1 MNNNTLRGELQ
12 MDAPLNKLNTWFVGG
27 NAKQLY
33 LPADVHDLSEFLKQ
47 LPLDDQPIFMGLGS
61 NVLIRDGGIPNTV
74 ILTQG
79 RLNKLELLDADSSP
93 LSHAINCV
101 TSPLVG
107 EVDSEGVGRGVIK
120 SNHKIFYAQAGVTC
134 AKVAKFCVANDMAQ
148 GEFFAG
154 IPGTIG
160 GALAMNAGA
169 FGGETWPRVVAVE
182 TIDRLGEV
190 RIRTPDEYQ
199 ISYRTVSPLP
209 LVPSGAQAGE
219 GRVRVPEW
227 FVGAYFQL
235 PVGDGQETQQR
246 IKALLAKRKE
256 TQPIGLPSCGS
267 VFKNPPGDY
276 AARLIEDCGLK
287 GYRIG
292 GAEVSPKHAN
302 FIINIGDSTAQDI
315 EMLIHYV
322 QEQVAKKYQIQLV
335 TEVRMLGLTK
345 ESKK

>member
-1 MNNNTLRGELQ
+1 MNSKTLRGELQ
-12 MDAPLNKLNTWFVGG
+12 SDAPLSKLNTWFVGG

-33 LPADVHDLSEFLKQ
+33 LPADVNDLSEFLKQ
-47 LPLDDQPIFMGLGS
+47 LPLDDEPIFIGLGS

-79 RLNKLELLDADSSP
+79 RLNKLELD
-93 LSHAINCV
+93 C
-101 TSPLVG
+101 
-107 EVDSEGVGRGVIK
+107 RGDQRVAPTALP
-120 SNHKIFYAQAGVTC
+120 NHKIFYAQAGVTC
-134 AKVAKFCVANDMAQ
+134 AKVAKFCVANNMVQ

-154 IPGTIG
+154 IPGTVG

-182 TIDRLGEV
+182 TIDRLGKV
-190 RIRTPDEYQ
+190 HLRTADEYQ
-199 ISYRTVSPLP
+199 ISYRTVIAP
-209 LVPSGAQAGE
+209 AK
-219 GRVRVPEW
+219 EW

-235 PVGDGQETQQR
+235 PIGDGKETQQR

-256 TQPIGLPSCGS
+256 SQPIGLPSCGS
-267 VFKNPPGDY
+267 VFKNPPGDH
-276 AARLIEDCGLK
+276 AARLIEVSGLK

-292 GAEVSPKHAN
+292 GAEISPKHAN
-302 FIINIGDSTAQDI
+302 FIINIGDATAQDI

-322 QEQVAKKYQIQLV
+322 QEQVAKKHQIQLV
-335 TEVRMLGLTK
+335 TEVHILGVAK